1 MYPNILRKV
10 FSEPWLVL
18 PATHQAIQQT
28 LLETIQKKADHRM
41 ESSPFA
47 ETTSDYY
54 KTLPDGVAYVQLYG
68 VIGKHLS
75 GMEMACGGCSL
86 DYSLKGLIEA
96 DKDPAVKSILL
107 DISSPGGTVTGVAE
121 FANMIKRISAT
132 TPVYAFTENLC
143 CSAAMWIASACSAI
157 IATPSATVGSIG
169 VYMAWFDD
177 TAKNEKEGRELILF
191 EAGDHKAIG
200 LRPPTAEEREMLQ
213 AEVEELHEEFK
224 AAVREGQGDIEDSTM
239 QGLTYSGSEGVNLG
253 LVDALVIC
261 FDDALELINS

>member
-28 LLETIQKKADHRM
+28 LLESIQKRIDERI
-41 ESSPFA
+41 P
-47 ETTSDYY
+47 TSY
-54 KTLPDGVAYVQLYG
+54 KGWDGEERKISHYEVMREEIAYVKLYG

-86 DYSLKGLIEA
+86 DYALKGITEA
-96 DKDPAVKSILL
+96 AKDPNIKQIVL
-107 DISSPGGTVTGVAE
+107 DISSPGGTVTGVPE
-121 FANMIKRISAT
+121 FAKVIKQISAEK
-132 TPVYAFTENLC
+132 PIYAFTENLC
-143 CSAAMWIASACSAI
+143 CSAAMWIASACTAI

-177 TAKNEKEGRELILF
+177 TAKNKKEGRELILF

-200 LRPPTAEEREMLQ
+200 LRPPTAEERKMLQ
-213 AEVEELHEEFK
+213 AEVEELHEDFTSPLSEK
-224 AAVREGQGDIEDSTM
+224 DAPMSRDSIHGRTD
-239 QGLTYSGSEGVNLG
+239 LFRS
-253 LVDALVIC
+253 
-261 FDDALELINS
+261 